1 MPVSTT
7 TSTNTSGGSTTVG
20 ATVSDTGPGGLA
32 RTIDVY
38 MHIQS
43 SKFTHGGT
51 PATAH
56 MADASRLCVWW
67 KDQLLP
73 AGGTLNFSYRLMP
86 RPGVEYE
93 GSTEATVTV
102 CDRSASQLFLVNRF
116 TVT

>member
-7 TSTNTSGGSTTVG
+7 TSTNTAGGSTTVA
-20 ATVSDTGPGGLA
+20 ATVSDTGPGGQP

-38 MHIQS
+38 MHVQS

-51 PATAH
+51 PINAY
-56 MADASRLCVWW
+56 MADAQRLCIWW

-73 AGGTLNFSYRLMP
+73 AGGQLIFSYRLIP
-86 RPGVEYE
+86 RAGVEFE
-93 GSTEATVTV
+93 GTTEATVTV
-102 CDRSASQLFLVNRF
+102 CDRSASPLFLVNRF